1 MLCRFNINV
10 MFKMMVFF
18 YYGFCFVGWDI
29 IQIIDFLLRK
39 GGFKGL
45 IDYDVRKFLRLIR
58 YRSEKLILGYNDYVV
73 NK

>member
-1 MLCRFNINV
+1 M
-10 MFKMMVFF
+10 
-18 YYGFCFVGWDI
+18 
-29 IQIIDFLLRK
+29 QIIDFLLRK